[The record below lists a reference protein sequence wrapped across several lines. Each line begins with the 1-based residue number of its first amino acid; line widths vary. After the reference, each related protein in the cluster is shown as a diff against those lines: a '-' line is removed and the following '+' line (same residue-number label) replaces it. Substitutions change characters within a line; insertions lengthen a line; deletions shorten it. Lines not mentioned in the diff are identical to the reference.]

1 MNSNALKPSNNEP
14 SEGFSHSVSLFRLF
28 GIEVRLD
35 FSVLIIFML
44 IVFSLGSGIFAHW
57 HPDWSNLTIWGVALS
72 AGVLFFVSLLAHEFA
87 HSMVSQYYGIP
98 VPRITLFLFGGM
110 AQISE
115 EPHRPKEEFWI
126 AIAGPLMSIFIS
138 LVCTNLALWNVDE
151 VFLAEL
157 ATETPEA
164 MSRLGPVQT
173 ALFWLGSVNM
183 LLAVFNMIPGFPMDG
198 GRVFRA
204 AVWAITGDRIKATR
218 WASNGGRYFG
228 WSLMAFGVLGLFGGA
243 GTGSLWWILIGWFIS
258 SLAAMS
264 YRQLIMDNKLKDF
277 VVADLMHTQ
286 FDVVAAETAL
296 PDFVEQQL
304 LHGSQQFWPVM
315 SGSSLAGIV
324 TLLEIARMPEEARPG
339 KSVGDVMRPLDSVT
353 VLSPDTR
360 MLNAL
365 ESLTRAGDEPALVLE
380 KGKLVGMIRNADV
393 MQWMLLHGGIQ
404 SK

>member
-1 MNSNALKPSNNEP
+1 MNNNAQKPSNNEP
-14 SEGFSHSVSLFRLF
+14 SEAFSHSVSLFRLF

-35 FSVLIIFML
+35 FSVVIIFML

-57 HPDWSNLTIWGVALS
+57 HPDWSHLTIWGVALA
-72 AGVLFFVSLLAHEFA
+72 AGVLFFASLLAHEFA

-151 VFLAEL
+151 AFLAEL

-164 MSRLGPVQT
+164 MSRLGPAQT

-183 LLAVFNMIPGFPMDG
+183 ILAVFNMIPGFPMDG

-243 GTGSLWWILIGWFIS
+243 GIGSLWWILIGWFIS

-264 YRQLIMDNKLKDF
+264 YRQLIMDDKLKDF
-277 VVADLMHTQ
+277 TVADLMHTQ
-286 FDVVAAETAL
+286 FDVVSADTVL

-304 LHGSQQFWPVM
+304 LHSSQQFWPVM
-315 SGSSLAGIV
+315 QGTSLAGMVALLDIV
-324 TLLEIARMPEEARPG
+324 RLPEKERQG
-339 KSVGDVMRPLDSVT
+339 KRVSDLMRPLKT
-353 VLSPDTR
+353 LMLLSPNTR
-360 MLNAL
+360 MMSAL
-365 ESLTRAGDEPALVLE
+365 SSMAQVSDEPALVVDE
-380 KGKLVGMIRNADV
+380 GKLLGMIQRADV
-393 MQWMLLHGGIQ
+393 MQWMVLHGGFQ
-404 SK
+404 AK